1 MRNKRDGHIF
11 GRTDPIVPTEPW
23 ESECSYI
30 SVYGTIKCGVPPP
43 PPSTYSPITGTKN
56 SPKINQGRRWRLADK
71 IICVPQVWLISGGTY

>member
-43 PPSTYSPITGTKN
+43 PPPPPTHPSQEL
-56 SPKINQGRRWRLADK
+56 KILNKFTRVDAGD
-71 IICVPQVWLISGGTY
+71 